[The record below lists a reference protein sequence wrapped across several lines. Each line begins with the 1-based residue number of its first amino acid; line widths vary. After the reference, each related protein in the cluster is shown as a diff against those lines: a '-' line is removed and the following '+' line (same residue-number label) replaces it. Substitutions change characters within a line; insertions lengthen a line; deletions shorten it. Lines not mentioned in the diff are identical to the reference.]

1 MTFPHLQSPT
11 AQNAHELFVLMDSRP
26 GCLLST
32 FLDENNASDN
42 SDGFLEKYNVDW
54 TGQYR
59 GFASIVVRPQSTEEV
74 SRILR
79 YCNERHIGIV
89 PQGGNTGL
97 VGGSI
102 PISSQE
108 IVLSLEKMNTIQED
122 DDDSG
127 IVLRAGAGCIL
138 QDLQDHASQ
147 KKALVPVDLGAKG
160 TCQIGGNV
168 STNAGGVYYYR
179 YGSLHANVLG
189 LEVVTPTGDVLNLG
203 YNPVPHLKDNTGYD
217 LKHLFIGGEGTLG
230 VVTKVALR
238 CQPLPVSRGA
248 VWLTCTS
255 LEEVVQILTI
265 ARTKKLSE
273 ILAAFEFMDADVL
286 ELVQTSHPSTRFPVD
301 VSSNTASEGQYSVL
315 IETHGSNYDHDMEK
329 LETFLE
335 YVFEEGLVTDGALA
349 QNLGQI
355 EDFWNVRE
363 MCNPASAAT
372 GFVYKYDVSLAA
384 SDFGNFIRDVKAFL
398 EDISQASS
406 LDIDLRCVNWGH
418 IIDGNLHC
426 NIVSPG
432 VFQRDAE
439 LTKLV
444 DEGIVQEVTKR
455 NGSISAEHGLGQ
467 YKHKYMPRIKDK
479 PTLETMYSIKNLFDP
494 HGIMNPGKYLPTHE
508 S

>member
-372 GFVYKYDVSLAA
+372 GKFVTLSVNRHAVGCLHLLSLAYLTLT
-384 SDFGNFIRDVKAFL
+384 SEVRFCLQIRR
-398 EDISQASS
+398 ISCGE
-406 LDIDLRCVNWGH
+406 RFWK
-418 IIDGNLHC
+418 LH
-426 NIVSPG
+426 S
-432 VFQRDAE
+432 
-439 LTKLV
+439 
-444 DEGIVQEVTKR
+444 
-455 NGSISAEHGLGQ
+455 
-467 YKHKYMPRIKDK
+467 
-479 PTLETMYSIKNLFDP
+479 
-494 HGIMNPGKYLPTHE
+494 
-508 S
+508 